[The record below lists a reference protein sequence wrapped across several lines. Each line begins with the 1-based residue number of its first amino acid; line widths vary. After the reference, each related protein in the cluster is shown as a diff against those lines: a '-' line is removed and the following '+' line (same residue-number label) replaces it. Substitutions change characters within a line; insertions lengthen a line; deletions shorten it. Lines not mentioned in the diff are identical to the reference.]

1 MSRVF
6 IILILLISSPLIQ
19 AQETEDHYELIINES
34 LIESTLSS
42 LTDSTYLVLL
52 NAYGRL
58 GIDISKISNKEL
70 YLKAIDWLGVKYKY
84 GHNSKNGIDCSGFVK
99 NMVSGLLV
107 DKLWGGSRDIYR
119 QCKPIDKSQ
128 LAEGD
133 LVFFKVNKPYISH
146 VGIYLQN
153 NKFIH
158 ATVREGVI
166 ISDLYEEY
174 YQRYYYDSC
183 RLDKL

>member
-6 IILILLISSPLIQ
+6 IVLILLFSSSLVL
-19 AQETEDHYELIINES
+19 AQEVDSLQIHEGS
-34 LIESTLSS
+34 LIDKVFYTPS
-42 LTDSTYLVLL
+42 DSIYVVLL
-52 NAYGRL
+52 NAYGGA
-58 GIDISKISNKEL
+58 GIDISKISNQEL
-70 YLKAIDWLGVKYKY
+70 YLKAIDWLGVKYKF
-84 GHNSKNGIDCSGFVK
+84 GHNSKKGIDCSGFVK
-99 NMVSGLLV
+99 NMVSGLYV
-107 DKLWGGSRDIYR
+107 ESLWGASRDIYR
-119 QCKPIDKSQ
+119 QCKPIDKGQ
-128 LAEGD
+128 LTEGD

-183 RLDKL
+183 RLEKL